1 MALRAIL
8 QLTLFASFL
17 VTCSCIAGTN
27 DLEGLAQGGDGQL
40 VSYLLL
46 RMVSGLETDM
56 QELRNQM
63 ADMQELKARAEDI
76 QELKAKVEVDGGY
89 IEELKAQNADDGRKI
104 EELKAEITELK
115 SMNRGM

>member
-1 MALRAIL
+1 M
-8 QLTLFASFL
+8 TL
-17 VTCSCIAGTN
+17 
-27 DLEGLAQGGDGQL
+27 
-40 VSYLLL
+40 
-46 RMVSGLETDM
+46 
-56 QELRNQM
+56 
-63 ADMQELKARAEDI
+63 KEDI